1 MRACFVP
8 TYYNRDLFK
17 RMEQG
22 WYQFNPQLSVRRRV
36 RVEGAEG
43 GEVETW
49 VPVFQALNLPLVA
62 EFARR
67 ETWRMVDEYAAAAKL
82 APCPTPIM
90 FEHTVAREEE
100 AERARAEAL
109 RQAEELRRQAI
120 AAREKAKADAQARP
134 PAWGTPQA
142 KALEIER
149 IRREIEARRAAE
161 KGGK

>member
-1 MRACFVP
+1 
-8 TYYNRDLFK
+8 
-17 RMEQG
+17 
-22 WYQFNPQLSVRRRV
+22 
-36 RVEGAEG
+36 
-43 GEVETW
+43 
-49 VPVFQALNLPLVA
+49 
-62 EFARR
+62 
-67 ETWRMVDEYAAAAKL
+67 MVDEYRAAAKL

-90 FEHTVAREEE
+90 FERTVAREEE

-120 AAREKAKADAQARP
+120 AAREKARAEAQARP

-142 KALEIER
+142 KAREIER